1 MLLRLGYALI
11 FLVFAGACTSIDADK
26 ISDDLEYRPNLSVPI
41 GKLLVQYDEVYDLPL
56 DLPEPIDSR
65 PVSWQQSEIIYFD
78 VEASLSERK
87 YILSMLLQFD
97 ISNEYP
103 AAMEVELYLLGNF
116 GATTVLTTEPIRL
129 EAAEIDETGAVVKA
143 TTTSPYPYQL
153 SLTDEQIDALL
164 DAEQLVISC
173 KVDALLLSN
182 EVVNSFPGYQLKAAV
197 GVQAQIDFSINNN

>member
-1 MLLRLGYALI
+1 M
-11 FLVFAGACTSIDADK
+11 LVFFVCACTGINTDK
-26 ISDDLEYRPNLSVPI
+26 ISDELEYRPNLSVPI
-41 GKLLVQYDEVYDLPL
+41 GQLHVQYEEVYDLPL

-87 YILSMLLQFD
+87 YILSMLMQFD

-103 AAMEVELYLLGNF
+103 AVMEVELYLLGNF

-129 EAAEIDETGAVVKA
+129 EAAEIDETGAVMKA

-153 SLTDEQIDALL
+153 PLTDEQIDALL
-164 DAEQLVISC
+164 EAEQLVISSR
-173 KVDALLLSN
+173 VNDLVLSS